1 MFKEINN
8 ADKEGLMEKD
18 KLIQKY
24 AHGRLNE
31 IEQQTFDTLLKSDL
45 EFVKAVAEYENV
57 QAAIASHEKTALK
70 KQLQQLETAQEAK
83 DTPKKPS
90 RNYKRLAVAIVL
102 ILFFGL
108 VSNYFIQQGN
118 SNETLYVTY
127 FEPYPNALKPVT
139 RSATSEDPLHNAL
152 YAYEL
157 QEYEKAITEFDTVLA
172 MQDNPNV
179 DVLFYKA
186 MSLLNLGK
194 EQEAIVLLRTI
205 KHSTTKFTPQIYWYG
220 ALIHI
225 KLDENEKALKALK
238 YMDTIETNYKA
249 EERKVLKTK
258 LVTDILH

>member
-18 KLIQKY
+18 ELIQKY

-31 IEQQTFDTLLKSDL
+31 VEQQAFDTLLKNDP
-45 EFVKAVAEYENV
+45 EFEKAVTEYKNV
-57 QAAIASHEKTALK
+57 QKAIASHEKEALK
-70 KQLQQLETAQEAK
+70 KELQQLEAAQEA
-83 DTPKKPS
+83 TSTTEKPS
-90 RNYKRLAVAIVL
+90 RNYKRLAIAIVL

-108 VSNYFIQQGN
+108 ISNYFIQLGN
-118 SNETLYVTY
+118 SNETLYATY
-127 FEPYPNALKPVT
+127 FEPYPNALKPIT
-139 RSATSEDPLHNAL
+139 RNTTSEDPLHNAL
-152 YAYEL
+152 YAYES
-157 QEYEKAITEFDTVLA
+157 QEYEKAIAEFDTVLA

-194 EQEAIVLLRTI
+194 EQNAIAILRTI

-225 KLDENEKALKALK
+225 KFEENGKAMKALKHLDA
-238 YMDTIETNYKA
+238 IETNYKA
-249 EERKVLKTK
+249 KEREILKAKLATYVL
-258 LVTDILH
+258 H